1 MSVTAK
7 RHVSGL
13 QPPLR
18 PIPSVRIGRLLRDIW
33 PLLPGV
39 CLLLI
44 FFAVPL
50 VLIAPQSLDFSGK
63 PVFGTYEA
71 ILTDPYYWSVLMRS
85 IWLALLSTVVC
96 IVLAYPVAYY
106 LVRICNHRMRRLVFI
121 IVIAPLFTSAVIRS
135 MAWLIILGRRGLVND
150 TLLSLNLIEAP
161 LRLLYNDFAVI
172 VGLLYIVL
180 PFMVLSISSVLE
192 GIDVTLEQAARDLG
206 ETALGAFRRV
216 TLPLSMP
223 GVLAGSFL
231 VFALCLSSY
240 VTPAILGGGRNKVIA
255 MLIFEQFMRLFNW
268 SLGAALS
275 CILLVISLVVIWG
288 YNRMLTR
295 WVSTPRPLVA

>member
-1 MSVTAK
+1 M
-7 RHVSGL
+7 L
-13 QPPLR
+13 
-18 PIPSVRIGRLLRDIW
+18 
-33 PLLPGV
+33 
-39 CLLLI
+39 
-44 FFAVPL
+44 
-50 VLIAPQSLDFSGK
+50 
-63 PVFGTYEA
+63 
-71 ILTDPYYWSVLMRS
+71 
-85 IWLALLSTVVC
+85 
-96 IVLAYPVAYY
+96 
-106 LVRICNHRMRRLVFI
+106 
-121 IVIAPLFTSAVIRS
+121 VIAPLFTSAVIRS

-150 TLLSLNLIEAP
+150 SLLSIGFIEAP

-172 VGLLYIVL
+172 IGLLYIVL

-192 GIDVTLEQAARDLG
+192 GIDLTLEQAARDLG

-275 CILLVISLVVIWG
+275 CILLAISLAVIWG
-288 YNRMLTR
+288 YNRLLTR
-295 WVSTPRPLVA
+295 WVAGPPRALVA

>member
-1 MSVTAK
+1 V
-7 RHVSGL
+7 
-13 QPPLR
+13 
-18 PIPSVRIGRLLRDIW
+18 
-33 PLLPGV
+33 
-39 CLLLI
+39 LLLI
-44 FFAVPL
+44 FFVIPL
-50 VLIAPQSLDFSGK
+50 FLIAPESLDLSGK
-63 PVFGTYEA
+63 RVFGTYEA
-71 ILTDPYYWSVLMRS
+71 IVTDEYYWSVLARS
-85 IWLALLSTVVC
+85 VWLALLSTIVC
-96 IVLAYPVAYY
+96 IILAYPVAYY
-106 LVRICNHRMRRLVFI
+106 LVRICSHHTRRLVFI
-121 IVIAPLFTSAVIRS
+121 LVIAPLFTSAVIRS

-150 TLLSLNLIEAP
+150 SLLSIGIIEAP

-172 VGLLYIVL
+172 IGLLYIVL

-192 GIDVTLEQAARDLG
+192 GIDLTLEQAARDLG

-231 VFALCLSSY
+231 AFALCLSSY

-275 CILLVISLVVIWG
+275 CILLVISLAVIWG
-288 YNRMLTR
+288 YNRLLTR
-295 WVSTPRPLVA
+295 WVAGPPRALVA